1 MKRPTLLVTRPL
13 PQPVLNRLQ
22 TQFDM
27 QVHAAGQPLSREQLA
42 HALQTFDAISP
53 TITDKFDA
61 DLLCQRPLVT
71 RIIANFGA
79 GFEHIDVIAAKQA
92 NIAVSNTPDALTD
105 ATAEI
110 ALLLIM
116 MVMRRASEGERMLR
130 AGAWAGWAPTQL
142 LGSDAKDKTLGL
154 IGFGRIAREL
164 ARRARAALGVKIAY
178 FSRTRA
184 SFEIERELQ
193 AKYHGSL
200 EELLSTADM
209 VSLHVPGGDVTRHL
223 INANTLSLMKPSSI
237 LINTAR
243 GSVVDE
249 SALIQ
254 ALNEKRIAAA
264 GLDVYAHE
272 PLVSSP
278 LMALE
283 NVVLLPHLGSA
294 TVETRTAMGMQM
306 ADNLEAFF
314 SGKSLPNRVA

>member
-1 MKRPTLLVTRPL
+1 MKLPTLLVTRPL
-13 PQPVLNRLQ
+13 PQAVLRRLQ

-27 QVHAAGQPLSREQLA
+27 QVHAEPQPLSREQLA
-42 HALQTFDAISP
+42 HALHTFDAISS

-61 DLLCQRPLVT
+61 ELLCERPLAT

-79 GFEHIDVIAAKQA
+79 GIEHIDLFAAKQA
-92 NIAVSNTPDALTD
+92 NIAVTNTPDALTD

-130 AGAWAGWAPTQL
+130 AGAWAGWAPNQL
-142 LGSDAKDKTLGL
+142 LGSDAKNKTLGL
-154 IGFGRIAREL
+154 IGFGRIAREV

-178 FSRTRA
+178 YSRTRA
-184 SFEIERELQ
+184 SFETERELQ
-193 AKYHGSL
+193 VKYQQSL
-200 EELLSTADM
+200 DELLSTADI
-209 VSLHVPGGDVTRHL
+209 VSLHVPGGDTTRHL
-223 INANTLSLMKPSSI
+223 INASTLALMKPSSI

-249 SALIQ
+249 PALIH
-254 ALNEKRIAAA
+254 ALQEKHIAAA

-278 LMALE
+278 LMSLE

-314 SGKSLPNRVA
+314 HGKPLPNRVA